1 MTEGK
6 EALWEKLRIRSCK
19 GHKDDEGMT
28 HVLRELPMQNVK
40 FFGKKKQ
47 KKTRRNVSKMSR
59 RRPEVTWCGQE
70 QGFYRQTPPSQ
81 PRLRRLLSE

>member
-47 KKTRRNVSKMSR
+47 DEM
-59 RRPEVTWCGQE
+59 
-70 QGFYRQTPPSQ
+70 
-81 PRLRRLLSE
+81 